1 MSIEVQEKNP
11 ELSAFDISN
20 KTCSV
25 FHYQTKISNQNLE
38 VKSPLI
44 SQSYKEFFSA
54 YEIKSQ
60 TVKQEEI

>member
-1 MSIEVQEKNP
+1 MSIQVQEKHP

-20 KTCSV
+20 KT
-25 FHYQTKISNQNLE
+25 HYQTKISNQNLE

-44 SQSYKEFFSA
+44 FQNYKEFFSE